1 MLHLALVQK
10 NDFSDGVALQL
21 LARQQSED
29 SWVVMAK
36 EDVVSVAKADS
47 LNENLLV
54 LVELDNTNQVL
65 SIKDAKD
72 WVLDLVQQYLTSGIT
87 PGSLQQEAERA
98 EQWRQDLTLQ
108 SQELAR
114 RTMEMEARQEQIQA
128 LEEDLKRKE
137 KQLEKREEE
146 LNSQMA
152 KDA

>member
-87 PGSLQQEAERA
+87 PGSLQHEAERA

>member
-10 NDFSDGVALQL
+10 NDFSDGLALQL

-36 EDVVSVAKADS
+36 EDVVPVAKADS

-54 LVELDNTNQVL
+54 LVELDNTNQLL

-87 PGSLQQEAERA
+87 PSSLQEEAERA

-146 LNSQMA
+146 LNA
-152 KDA
+152 KGS